1 MAGSA
6 AALDAS
12 SSLADESVEANQAM
26 NANGVAPLPLEQSP
40 QTLRD
45 EGFERALR
53 QHRRRP
59 QSFVIIRGVAIAI
72 GPVASPPWST
82 NTSWSGSPPRTRAR
96 AKQAG
101 AARRQ
106 GLASREVTKTTAT
119 RPARVASPI
128 ASPASIDPTS
138 EPSSRDAPDAGTS
151 AAPVAGDAHAMSA
164 RHHSEAAAA
173 SVAPSPR
180 VLSGAVRRS
189 NLHGGEGLSSR
200 NRQVSFALFAS
211 RRE

>member
-1 MAGSA
+1 
-6 AALDAS
+6 
-12 SSLADESVEANQAM
+12 M
-26 NANGVAPLPLEQSP
+26 NANGVAPLPLEQS
-40 QTLRD
+40 
-45 EGFERALR
+45 
-53 QHRRRP
+53 HRRR
-59 QSFVIIRGVAIAI
+59 SGTRGLSALCDSIVAGRNRSSSSAGSRCAI

-82 NTSWSGSPPRTRAR
+82 NTSWSGRSATDAR
-96 AKQAG
+96 S
-101 AARRQ
+101 ARSRPARH
-106 GLASREVTKTTAT
+106 GDRDSASREVTNTTAT

-173 SVAPSPR
+173 QRRTIAP
-180 VLSGAVRRS
+180 GAQRRGS
-189 NLHGGEGLSSR
+189 ALEPQWRRRAL
-200 NRQVSFALFAS
+200 VSEPTSIFRALFAS